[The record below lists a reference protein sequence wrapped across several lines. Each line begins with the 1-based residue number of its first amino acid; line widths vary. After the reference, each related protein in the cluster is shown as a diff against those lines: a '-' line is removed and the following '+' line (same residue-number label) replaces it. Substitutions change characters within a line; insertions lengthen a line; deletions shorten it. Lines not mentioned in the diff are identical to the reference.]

1 MAHAGSFENYLK
13 DSVLDL
19 SSIENN
25 RETTTSQ
32 KMKVENAI
40 VKAFLIIRLS
50 LEAKCG

>member
-25 RETTTSQ
+25 REKTSQ
-32 KMKVENAI
+32 KMKVENVLVLKI
-40 VKAFLIIRLS
+40 LI
-50 LEAKCG
+50 